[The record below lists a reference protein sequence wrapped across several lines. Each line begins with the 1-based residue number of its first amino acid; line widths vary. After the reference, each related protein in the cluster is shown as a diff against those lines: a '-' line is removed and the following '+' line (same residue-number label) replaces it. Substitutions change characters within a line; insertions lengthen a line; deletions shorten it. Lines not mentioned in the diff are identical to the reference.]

1 MAKANM
7 KHSSCVCDN
16 ESMSILR
23 DCPSNELLELFKSKK
38 HARIFVHMPKSLEHR
53 NHEIHNSLCESNSI
67 IVKYKRRNRHL
78 CDKLDCLKIKL
89 HSSMNEVKE
98 DESCFNGQE
107 CLSHA
112 CLFVHTALKV
122 FNSCLWYLNSRCS
135 RHMARD
141 KSLFKTLK
149 EKEDS
154 YVTFGDGSHSQ
165 VFGEETIDISGLPL
179 LTDILYIKGLK
190 VNLLSITQICD
201 ENLLIQFSKK
211 GYLILNEEGVQVLK
225 GRRTTE
231 NCYGVVPKPSIACRS
246 ARVNLLEL
254 WHQRFGHANY
264 KQVAKVSELEA
275 MVGLPKFGKI
285 E

>member
-16 ESMSILR
+16 ESMSILG

-38 HARIFVHMPKSLEHR
+38 HARIFVHMLKSLEHR

-89 HSSMNEVKE
+89 HSSMHEVKE

-122 FNSCLWYLNSRCS
+122 FNSYLWYLDNGYS
-135 RHMARD
+135 RHMTGD
-141 KSLFKTLK
+141 KTLFKTLK
-149 EKEDS
+149 EKEDGF
-154 YVTFGDGSHSQ
+154 VTFGDGSHSQ
-165 VFGEETIDISGLPL
+165 VLGTGIVDISGLPL
-179 LTDILYIKGLK
+179 LTDVLYIKGLK

-201 ENLLIQFSKK
+201 EDFLVQFLKK
-211 GYLILNEEGVQVLK
+211 GCLILNEEGVQVLK
-225 GRRTTE
+225 GLRTTD
-231 NCYGVVPKPSIACRS
+231 NCYGVIPKATYHV
-246 ARVNLLEL
+246 RVL
-254 WHQRFGHANY
+254 
-264 KQVAKVSELEA
+264 K
-275 MVGLPKFGKI
+275 
-285 E
+285 